1 MSCRR
6 LINKMTPMAAELT
19 LYEALVEAGVSKERA
34 RDVVLAQA
42 GTMHEFLSPLVT
54 KSELAAS
61 TSRLQGEIAA
71 VRGEIAAARNELRGE
86 IGAVRGEIAAVRNE
100 LKGEISAVRN
110 ELKGEISAVR
120 SELKGEVAAVR
131 NELKGDIAEFRAY
144 VDGRFNVVAEQFVLV
159 HQDMNAMSNKIVVR
173 LGALMVVLFGLAASL
188 MRLPR

>member
-1 MSCRR
+1 
-6 LINKMTPMAAELT
+6 MTAELT

-42 GTMHEFLSPLVT
+42 GTMHEFLSQMVT

-61 TSRLQGEIAA
+61 ANQLQGEIAA
-71 VRGEIAAARNELRGE
+71 GRGEIAAARNELKGE
-86 IGAVRGEIAAVRNE
+86 IAAVSGELAAVRNE
-100 LKGEISAVRN
+100 LKGEIAAVRGELAAVRN
-110 ELKGEISAVR
+110 ELKGEIAVVR
-120 SELKGEVAAVR
+120 GELAAVR
-131 NELKGDIAEFRAY
+131 NELKGEIAEFRAY

-188 MRLPR
+188 MRLPH

>member
-1 MSCRR
+1 
-6 LINKMTPMAAELT
+6 MAAELT

-42 GTMHEFLSPLVT
+42 ESMHESLSQLVT
-54 KSELAAS
+54 KSELDVS
-61 TSRLQGEIAA
+61 TKQLQ
-71 VRGEIAAARNELRGE
+71 GE

-100 LKGEISAVRN
+100 LKAE
-110 ELKGEISAVR
+110 
-120 SELKGEVAAVR
+120 
-131 NELKGDIAEFRAY
+131 IAEFRAY
-144 VDGRFNVVAEQFVLV
+144 VDGRFNVVAGQFALV